1 MNPREEYVPKYQQ
14 QKQQQQ
20 YVPKYQQQQ
29 QEQQQEQ
36 QQQQYV
42 PKYQQQQQ
50 QYVPKYQQQ
59 QQQQN
64 TYIPSTSSTVKQQ
77 EPPREYRQ
85 FQQAPPIQKQY
96 TSYGDEDQYG
106 NGLHTTLNVFEQG
119 VMKRT
124 LETEKVDRVE
134 AKVMQNQYNNAQQTR
149 DLTDKQLHNR
159 PIDERPE
166 TIKVEKKDMV
176 DLNLVAAKRD
186 QETSQLK
193 IEKKESDASILM
205 GSMAVKKTDADKLNR
220 DMNEL
225 IKRRELE
232 IKNIEYK

>member
-20 YVPKYQQQQ
+20 P
-29 QEQQQEQ
+29 

-42 PKYQQQQQ
+42 PKYQQQQQQQ

-59 QQQQN
+59 QQQQQQQN
-64 TYIPSTSSTVKQQ
+64 AYIPSTPSAVKQQ

-106 NGLHTTLNVFEQG
+106 NGLHTTLNVFDQG

-134 AKVMQNQYNNAQQTR
+134 AKVMQYQYNNAQQTR